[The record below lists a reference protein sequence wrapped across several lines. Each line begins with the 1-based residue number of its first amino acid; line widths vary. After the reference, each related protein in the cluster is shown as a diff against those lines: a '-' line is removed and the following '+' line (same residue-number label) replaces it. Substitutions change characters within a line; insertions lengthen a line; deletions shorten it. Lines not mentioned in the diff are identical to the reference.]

1 MKSNNKRDNSR
12 KIKLNSTLVIL
23 FIFILS
29 PFLLKAQTLEDLE
42 KKISSLSNQ
51 VSNLKYT
58 HDKILKQIDDINWV
72 KRLEDF
78 AYVDKVRM
86 TGPPSKSTN
95 STGKGVG
102 NPTVFWSYV
111 FIPNNIDLNKKYPL
125 IVFPHGG
132 VHGNFGIGNIHVVKE
147 LILQGYVIVAPEYR
161 GSTGYGKG
169 FQQKIDYGALEI
181 DDSKASRDYMLEN
194 YDFLDKNR
202 VGIMGWSHGGMH
214 ALLNV
219 FNYPDSYTVAYAGV
233 PVSDLIMRLG
243 YMNDSYRRL
252 FSASYHIGKEVFQNV
267 KEYRRRSPA
276 FNAHKLKTPLLIHA
290 NTNDDDVLIEEVEH
304 LISAL
309 KANNKKFDYQI
320 YEDFPG
326 GHHFDRIDSYGAKEV
341 RLKVYKYLE
350 KHLNPESPFRDL
362 KDLIR
367 QSYFPIKEK

>member
-1 MKSNNKRDNSR
+1 MRLNNKRNINLQ
-12 KIKLNSTLVIL
+12 IKLSPILAIVFMLTLFPST
-23 FIFILS
+23 
-29 PFLLKAQTLEDLE
+29 LKAQSDSDM
-42 KKISSLSNQ
+42 KKVISSLKTQ
-51 VSNLKYT
+51 ISNLRYT
-58 HDKILKQIDDINWV
+58 HDKISKQIDDISWFN
-72 KRLEDF
+72 RLEDY

-95 STGKGVG
+95 PTGKGVG

-111 FIPNNIDLNKKYPL
+111 FIPNSIDVDKKYPL

-132 VHGNFGIGNIHVVKE
+132 VHGNFGIGNIHIVKE
-147 LILQGYVIVAPEYR
+147 LVLQGYVVVAPEYR

-202 VGIMGWSHGGMH
+202 VGIIGWSHGGMH
-214 ALLNV
+214 ALLNI
-219 FNYPDSYTVAYAGV
+219 FNFPDSYNVAYAGV

-243 YMNDSYRRL
+243 YMNASYRRL
-252 FSASYHIGKEVFQNV
+252 FAAKYHIGKEVSQDV

-290 NTNDDDVLIEEVEH
+290 NTIDDDVLIEEVEH

-309 KANNKKFDYQI
+309 KANNKEFDYEI

-350 KHLNPESPFRDL
+350 KYLKPDMPFNDL

-367 QSYFPIKEK
+367 ESYFPNK

>member
-1 MKSNNKRDNSR
+1 MIISRKSNGR
-12 KIKLNSTLVIL
+12 IL
-23 FIFILS
+23 INLSSVFILS
-29 PFLLKAQTLEDLE
+29 FALLFPESSQAQSDSDLRKE
-42 KKISSLSNQ
+42 ISSLSRQ
-51 VSNLKYT
+51 VADLKYT
-58 HDKILKQIDDINWV
+58 HDKILKQTEDVSWV
-72 KRLEDF
+72 TRMEDF

-86 TGPPSKSTN
+86 TGPPSKYN
-95 STGKGVG
+95 NPTGKSVG

-111 FIPNNIDLNKKYPL
+111 FIPNNIDLTKKYPL

-147 LILQGYVIVAPEYR
+147 LVLQGYVVVAPEYR
-161 GSTGYGKG
+161 GSTGYGKS
-169 FQQKIDYGALEI
+169 FHHKIDYGALEI

-219 FNYPDSYTVAYAGV
+219 FNFPDSYKVAYAGV

-243 YMNDSYRRL
+243 YMNEAYRKL
-252 FSASYHIGKEVFQNV
+252 FSGSHHIGKEVFQDV
-267 KEYRRRSPA
+267 KEYRKRSPA
-276 FNAHKLKTPLLIHA
+276 FNAHKLETPLLIHA
-290 NTNDDDVLIEEVEH
+290 NTSDDDVLIEEVEH

-309 KANNKKFDYQI
+309 KANNKEFDYKI

-341 RLKVYKYLE
+341 RLKVYNYLE
-350 KHLNPESPFRDL
+350 KYLKPGKPFKNL
-362 KDLIR
+362 QDLIR
-367 QSYFPIKEK
+367 GSYFPNK